1 MLLSWKWFMLNL
13 ITTAWIFV
21 LIFSQNE
28 RKAFSRCF
36 WKNVFFRDYLDHICE
51 IGEKCGFSVQEDK
64 LRIPSTKRIC
74 FVGVPDSK
82 KSMDNDLLQKLDQ
95 NFVPRPS
102 EETVSTYLIDSYSNM
117 KKRFYFFNFLPW
129 FYLITWQLWLFM
141 KF

>member
-1 MLLSWKWFMLNL
+1 MKEKPFPGVSEKKCL
-13 ITTAWIFV
+13 
-21 LIFSQNE
+21 
-28 RKAFSRCF
+28 
-36 WKNVFFRDYLDHICE
+36 FRDYLDHICE

-102 EETVSTYLIDSYSNM
+102 EETVSIV
-117 KKRFYFFNFLPW
+117 
-129 FYLITWQLWLFM
+129 
-141 KF
+141 